1 MPTSTRTNGQ
11 PPDEARAIARATGLR
26 YSTDAR
32 PGITRRRSGTGFSYR
47 DAYGTTI
54 RDPEQ
59 LARIRRLAIPP
70 AWTDVW
76 ISPWANGHLQAT
88 GRDARGRKQY
98 RYHADWRA
106 RRETDKFD
114 RMLAFAA
121 ALPRIRRRC
130 EKDLGK
136 PGVPRDKVLADV
148 VRLLESTLIQPFA
161 QWKAVW
167 LPPALLVVAQVAFG
181 LLGGV
186 ASVVLA
192 APLAAVVM
200 VLVQMLYVH
209 DALGDTGIHPGGEP
223 DDSAASDG
231 AVRRAPATDA

>member
-47 DAYGTTI
+47 DADGTTI

-59 LARIRRLAIPP
+59 LAQIRKLAIPP

-106 RRETDKFD
+106 RREASFASLFPNAVD
-114 RMLAFAA
+114 RMAA
-121 ALPRIRRRC
+121 RTDAPVFEAMVEFFHRRIRR
-130 EKDLGK
+130 G
-136 PGVPRDKVLADV
+136 
-148 VRLLESTLIQPFA
+148 
-161 QWKAVW
+161 
-167 LPPALLVVAQVAFG
+167 
-181 LLGGV
+181 
-186 ASVVLA
+186 A
-192 APLAAVVM
+192 A
-200 VLVQMLYVH
+200 
-209 DALGDTGIHPGGEP
+209 
-223 DDSAASDG
+223 
-231 AVRRAPATDA
+231 R